1 MEKQK
6 KQLIIL
12 GIFLVLVIAVYAGLK
27 YYNANQ
33 TKEET
38 ITYPVTQVM
47 AEEVTQIAF
56 TNENGSFTYIKSDDG
71 WYCAED
77 ENAQIDDEL
86 LTDSIGDIV
95 ETVSEDRIDNVEDMS
110 QYGLREPG
118 IKVVY
123 STAAGSTTLLMGD
136 YNSAISKYYIAID
149 GENTVYTADGSL
161 YYSLTKSLEDFRM
174 AETKEAEGTGVT
186 ETEETK
192 TEAAGTEETGAEK
205 AETEE
210 VVEIE

>member
-27 YYNANQ
+27 YYNANL

-38 ITYPVTQVM
+38 ITYPVTQAM

-56 TNENGSFTYIKSDDG
+56 TNENGIFTYIKSDDG
-71 WYCAED
+71 WYCAEE
-77 ENAQIDDEL
+77 ENAQIDEEL

-95 ETVSEDRIDNVEDMS
+95 ETVSEDRIDKVEDMS
-110 QYGLREPG
+110 QYGLSEPE

-149 GENTVYTADGSL
+149 GENTVYTADSSL
-161 YYSLTKSLEDFRM
+161 YYSLTKSLEDFRL
-174 AETKEAEGTGVT
+174 AETKEAEEAGA
-186 ETEETK
+186 E
-192 TEAAGTEETGAEK
+192 EAATEETGAEK
-205 AETEE
+205 EETEE
-210 VVEIE
+210 AVEIE

>member
-38 ITYPVTQVM
+38 ITYPVTQAM

-56 TNENGSFTYIKSDDG
+56 TNENGIFTYIKSDDG
-71 WYCAED
+71 WYCAEE
-77 ENAQIDDEL
+77 ENAQIDEEL
-86 LTDSIGDIV
+86 LIDSIEDIV
-95 ETVSEDRIDNVEDMS
+95 ETVSEDRIDKVENMS
-110 QYGLREPG
+110 QYGLSEPE

-149 GENTVYTADGSL
+149 GENTVYTADSSL
-161 YYSLTKSLEDFRM
+161 YYSLTKSLEDFRL
-174 AETKEAEGTGVT
+174 AETKEAE
-186 ETEETK
+186 ETEAE
-192 TEAAGTEETGAEK
+192 EAGAEETGAEK

-210 VVEIE
+210 TVEIE